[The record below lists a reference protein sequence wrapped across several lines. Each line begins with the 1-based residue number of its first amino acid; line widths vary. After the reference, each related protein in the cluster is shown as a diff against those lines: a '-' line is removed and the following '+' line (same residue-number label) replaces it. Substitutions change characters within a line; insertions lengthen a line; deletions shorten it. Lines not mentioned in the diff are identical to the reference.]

1 MKRIWYIL
9 LFVYLILYATILTP
23 YVAVVDQSKQ
33 SIPAQYL
40 MGLQWFIPSLLLV
53 FLIPGV
59 AKIAK
64 PIFNIRFWTVIG
76 LILLTICVVLEL
88 TKRAGLW
95 WSWSTI
101 GLAAVIFVVVI
112 NETKSVLVGAASVL
126 LGLGIFEILY
136 QTGLAFYWQFF
147 GNGFVNYVVV
157 VAENLLWVIPS
168 IVIIVVS
175 RKKVSFNLSTAIC
188 LSVLILCTVVWF
200 INGMDIPLKWYLGT
214 GPFDAHPRDLFLAIS
229 RGSQGFCCASVA
241 TLFLRCKK

>member
-9 LFVYLILYATILTP
+9 LFVYLILYVTILTP

-64 PIFNIRFWTVIG
+64 PIFNIRFWTVVG
-76 LILLTICVVLEL
+76 LILLVTCIVLES
-88 TKRAGLW
+88 TKKAGLW

-136 QTGLAFYWQFF
+136 QTGLAFYW
-147 GNGFVNYVVV
+147 
-157 VAENLLWVIPS
+157 
-168 IVIIVVS
+168 
-175 RKKVSFNLSTAIC
+175 
-188 LSVLILCTVVWF
+188 
-200 INGMDIPLKWYLGT
+200 
-214 GPFDAHPRDLFLAIS
+214 
-229 RGSQGFCCASVA
+229 
-241 TLFLRCKK
+241 